1 MRVAIAGASGLVGQA
16 LVSHFNKD
24 DIDTLRLVRG
34 ADAGPGTAPWD
45 PATGKL
51 DAHVLTN
58 CDAIVNLAG
67 ESVADG
73 SWSAARKRRILESRI
88 QSTRTICEA
97 LGRMKHP
104 PKVLVSASA
113 IGYYGNQGARWVEEE
128 DPVGTGFLAEVC
140 RQWEAEALQ
149 AEQYGVR
156 VVRLRIGIV
165 LTTKGGALAKML
177 PPFRLGLGGPLG
189 GGEQYMSWITLNDL
203 IRTIRWCISRQD
215 IRGAVNAVTPH
226 PVTNREFTR
235 TLASAVHR
243 PAFFT
248 APAFVLRG
256 VMGEMADEMLL
267 GSTRVRPTVLKNED
281 FEYQHENLPDA
292 LNAILS
298 GRE

>member
-16 LVSHFNKD
+16 LVSHFSKD

-34 ADAGPGTAPWD
+34 AEAGPGTALWD
-45 PATGKL
+45 PAAGKL

-58 CDAIVNLAG
+58 CDAVVNLAG

-73 SWSAARKRRILESRI
+73 SWSAARKRRILDSRI

-113 IGYYGNQGARWVEEE
+113 IGYYGNQGTRWVEEE

-140 RQWEAEALQ
+140 RQWEAEAVQ

-189 GGEQYMSWITLNDL
+189 SGEQYMSWITLNDL
-203 IRTIRWCISRQD
+203 VRTIRWCISRQD
-215 IRGAVNAVTPH
+215 IRGAVNAVAPN

-281 FEYQHENLPDA
+281 FEYQHENLSDA
-292 LNAILS
+292 LSAILS

>member
-34 ADAGPGTAPWD
+34 AEAGPGTAPWD
-45 PATGKL
+45 PAAGKL

>member
-1 MRVAIAGASGLVGQA
+1 
-16 LVSHFNKD
+16 
-24 DIDTLRLVRG
+24 
-34 ADAGPGTAPWD
+34 
-45 PATGKL
+45 
-51 DAHVLTN
+51 
-58 CDAIVNLAG
+58 
-67 ESVADG
+67 
-73 SWSAARKRRILESRI
+73 
-88 QSTRTICEA
+88 
-97 LGRMKHP
+97 MKHP